1 MFSRT
6 IHERLEKKEQQVVGL
21 KAQIQRLKTLNDNLR
36 TNMMD
41 KDQVYGRQE
50 EDNKIKGHV
59 DALFRD
65 IKASVNKWCRN
76 SGDRNPPLVGEIDQD
91 LFKLCGQVL
100 PCLNHF
106 DELQSYLES
115 VDPKKSWRM
124 FYRGLLAAIVTNR
137 TFRSVTLEKTSGHDF
152 SLNKADHEAAIG
164 FLELEL
170 MKLGNLANLNNWRAL
185 TLSLFEARGRDP
197 PLWSRDAVH
206 QMANYALGILC
217 RWLSPS
223 DPREMMDD
231 LVRIFKHA
239 VLASTLM
246 RTQRASW
253 TLWFPEHVQM
263 DPYTMREADQEE
275 EEEEAEERREQ
286 DGGVEAHGMASKP
299 ERSVRIVATPVLFKR
314 GNADGELFD
323 LPPAVMKKAEVKC
336 VDAVPRRRR
345 RTSSE
350 SRSIQRD
357 SPRSSKGKSGLSRS
371 MTESKSGDSRKP
383 GFSFFGRK
391 Q

>member
-1 MFSRT
+1 MKPARPCDGVDSASENACPGHYDERFTVDDREQPIDEVIKMFSRT
-6 IHERLEKKEQQVVGL
+6 IHERLEKKEQQIVGL

-76 SGDRNPPLVGEIDQD
+76 SGDRNPPL
-91 LFKLCGQVL
+91 
-100 PCLNHF
+100 
-106 DELQSYLES
+106 
-115 VDPKKSWRM
+115 SWRM

-152 SLNKADHEAAIG
+152 SLGKADHEAAIG

-206 QMANYALGILC
+206 QMANYALGVLC

-253 TLWFPEHVQM
+253 TLC
-263 DPYTMREADQEE
+263 
-275 EEEEAEERREQ
+275 
-286 DGGVEAHGMASKP
+286 KP

-350 SRSIQRD
+350 SRSIQKD
-357 SPRSSKGKSGLSRS
+357 SPRSSKGKSSLSRS

-383 GFSFFGRK
+383 GFSFFGKK